1 MSSAEEIE
9 KLQSQ
14 YSQLINDLNSTT
26 IKQLNADAR
35 SVISAPRET
44 TLPALLTVL
53 LDNNILSVPIWDN
66 DEKRYIGFV
75 DVIDICIVFRLQFNK
90 LQTTNYKPQT
100 TNHHHYF
107 MFMNM

>member
-44 TLPALLTVL
+44 TLPALLTVSYNR
-53 LDNNILSVPIWDN
+53 NNMRIKSKRLS
-66 DEKRYIGFV
+66 Y
-75 DVIDICIVFRLQFNK
+75 
-90 LQTTNYKPQT
+90 
-100 TNHHHYF
+100 
-107 MFMNM
+107 